1 MFELSTIWKLGK
13 PYLKRRRIFG
23 YLSKSNSIQQGE
35 FGEEVK
41 SKLPFALRLH
51 QFFQIDEDGAPHNH
65 PWKWALS
72 FIYWGG
78 YTQERIDKNG
88 NVHYE
93 TFKAPS
99 FNFIRHSD
107 YHMVTHLH
115 GKPRTLFFTGPKVS
129 DWGFLVNGEHM
140 SWKRFLGIEP
150 DEQNCY
156 YCGAIGTNKSYDEH
170 LLEWGSWQLCHRHK
184 SERSS
189 PSE

>member
-1 MFELSTIWKLGK
+1 MFWEFLFFLKVKESWNLFELSTIWKLGK
-13 PYLKRRRIFG
+13 PYLERRRIFG

-41 SKLPFALRLH
+41 SNLPFALRLH
-51 QFFQIDEDGAPHNH
+51 QFF
-65 PWKWALS
+65 
-72 FIYWGG
+72 WGG
-78 YTQERIDKNG
+78 YTQMRIDKDR

-107 YHMVTHLH
+107 YHMVTHLY

-140 SWKRFLGIEP
+140 NWKRFLGIEP

-156 YCGAIGTNKSYDEH
+156 YCGAIGTNKSYEEH